1 MTYANVYVIFSA
13 FTTPLRA
20 FSFKEH
26 AQAHV
31 REREEHQ
38 LPERIAKSLF
48 LI

>member
-1 MTYANVYVIFSA
+1 MCMSFFLHFPLT
-13 FTTPLRA
+13 LRA